1 MSLTLKKGSK
11 PNYGSKD
18 FIPSKNY
25 KDYTWWVP
33 GANGKPT
40 DPYELIREYG
50 SDLIGE
56 EVRLGEDPDDLVIV
70 EGGAAAAYSKLQ
82 FKDISIE
89 SRAKINAALLRYCE
103 LDTLAIVM
111 TVQGWKNFLN

>member
-33 GANGKPT
+33 GADGKPT
-40 DPYELIREYG
+40 DPYELIREYKIYRG
-50 SDLIGE
+50 GKEQKTLISPS
-56 EVRLGEDPDDLVIV
+56 VLLNLSYCY
-70 EGGAAAAYSKLQ
+70 YSVVVKLEQ
-82 FKDISIE
+82 EYFIS
-89 SRAKINAALLRYCE
+89 
-103 LDTLAIVM
+103 
-111 TVQGWKNFLN
+111 NFTTSKKS